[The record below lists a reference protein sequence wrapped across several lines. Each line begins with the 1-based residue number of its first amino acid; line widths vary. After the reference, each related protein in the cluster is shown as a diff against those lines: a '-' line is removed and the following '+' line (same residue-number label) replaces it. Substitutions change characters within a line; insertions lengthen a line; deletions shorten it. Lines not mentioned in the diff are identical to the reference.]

1 MPPKYAIVSE
11 ASKHCWGKNFMN
23 IFKNFFRD
31 NADIFI
37 DAPLKPTGEQNLEYY
52 SLYQQYLKLY
62 EEQLSEYINSLDIS
76 ITDFYKELQ
85 DVMEDKELK
94 DKKLLHFANYL
105 VASTEYDK
113 FYLLMA
119 RTAKNKRNNNKLVS
133 NPNGEVVLGIDP
145 DFIETAESKS
155 SESKDDEYDAK
166 NGNDDYD
173 AKGHK

>member
-1 MPPKYAIVSE
+1 MPKYAIVSE
-11 ASKHCWGKNFMN
+11 ASKHCWSKNFMN

-37 DAPLKPTGEQNLEYY
+37 GAPLKPSGEQNLEYY
-52 SLYQQYLKLY
+52 SLYQQYLRLY
-62 EEQLSEYINSLDIS
+62 EDTLSEYISSLDIS
-76 ITDFYKELQ
+76 ITDFYRELQ
-85 DVMEDKELK
+85 EVMDDKTLE

-119 RTAKNKRNNNKLVS
+119 RTAKNKRNNNKLIANV
-133 NPNGEVVLGIDP
+133 NGEIVLGTDP
-145 DFIETAESKS
+145 DLIQTSAESKS
-155 SESKDDEYDAK
+155 GESKDDDYDAK
-166 NGNDDYD
+166 GGNDDYD